1 VHDNS
6 SLSYKRNLSNA
17 NDERQQKMKTTTR
30 YQLDVAPSRS
40 LALTHSLKLQKKKAN
55 TKSQKQKA
63 KKMAHE
69 EK

>member
-40 LALTHSLKLQKKKAN
+40 LALTHSLKLQKKKR
-55 TKSQKQKA
+55 TQKA
-63 KKMAHE
+63 KNK
-69 EK
+69 KQKNGT

>member
-40 LALTHSLKLQKKKAN
+40 LALTHSLKLQNKKSEHKKPK
-55 TKSQKQKA
+55 TKS

>member
-1 VHDNS
+1 
-6 SLSYKRNLSNA
+6 
-17 NDERQQKMKTTTR
+17 MKTTTR

>member
-1 VHDNS
+1 
-6 SLSYKRNLSNA
+6 
-17 NDERQQKMKTTTR
+17 MKTTTR

-40 LALTHSLKLQKKKAN
+40 LALTHSLKLQNKKSEHKKPK
-55 TKSQKQKA
+55 TKS